1 MPGGIVMNINTK
13 LLSICHS
20 RIIIIL
26 LYLYAFI
33 ITGYILTTSAV
44 PLPVLNFPPIDARFQ
59 QNEAGVLQVFDMVRR
74 KFVVLSPEEWV
85 RQHVIH
91 YLIYHKE
98 VPVSMISVE
107 KQLILNGTRKRTDV
121 VVFSSSLRPLMIIE
135 CKAPSV
141 ELDQQAVNQIL
152 RYNLTLNVP
161 YLFITNG
168 RQHVSLKTDGE
179 TPEILKEMPSYP
191 VLTKI

>member
-1 MPGGIVMNINTK
+1 M
-13 LLSICHS
+13 
-20 RIIIIL
+20 
-26 LYLYAFI
+26 
-33 ITGYILTTSAV
+33 
-44 PLPVLNFPPIDARFQ
+44 NFPPIDARFQ
-59 QNEAGVLQVFDMVRR
+59 NNEAGVMQVFDMVRR

-85 RQHVIH
+85 RQHLIH

-98 VPVSMISVE
+98 VPVSMVSVE

-121 VVFSSSLRPLMIIE
+121 VVFHKSLKPLMIIE

-141 ELDQQAVNQIL
+141 VLDQNAVNQIL

-168 RQHVSLKTDGE
+168 RQHICLKINGPA
-179 TPEILKEMPSYP
+179 PEILKEIPLYS
-191 VLTKI
+191 VLTEI